1 MLPTLSSKE
10 ISELERKINLPTVR
24 VGKRK
29 RIVPPPFTDKEM
41 NHLIFVKMKPMR
53 DANRKKFGGV
63 GVKKHWTKMSKEQRS
78 K

>member
-1 MLPTLSSKE
+1 MIPTLSTKE
-10 ISELERKINLPTVR
+10 ISELERKINFPTVR

-29 RIVPPPFTDKEM
+29 RIVPPTFTDREI

-63 GVKKHWTKMSKEQRS
+63 GVQKHWTKMSKKQRS